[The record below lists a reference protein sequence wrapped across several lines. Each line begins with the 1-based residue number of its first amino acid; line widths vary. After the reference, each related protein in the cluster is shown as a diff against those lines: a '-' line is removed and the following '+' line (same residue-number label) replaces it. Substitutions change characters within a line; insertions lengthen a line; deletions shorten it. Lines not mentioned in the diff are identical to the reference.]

1 MPIPTQ
7 RRTWLRAAAALCL
20 PVGRLPQVRAA
31 ASVMIWPVDPVIEHG
46 QRATALYL
54 ENRGAEEVA
63 MQIRVL
69 GWSQTGREENFE
81 SQERVIASPPLA
93 TIPPGQR
100 QLVRLMSTQPAAE
113 GQETPYRVLVD
124 ELPGPQRDARSADD
138 AGNIGVKLQ
147 IRYSL
152 PLFVY
157 GRGLVPRQRAREPGA
172 AGVAQPRLAWQVERD
187 GAAYYL
193 RIRNSG
199 AGHARLTNV
208 QWVRDASTIDIHP
221 GLMGYV
227 LPGSEMRW
235 RLSAPPPSGY
245 VPQAVVNAAAAPT
258 PLLTP

>member
-1 MPIPTQ
+1 MNFLSQ
-7 RRTWLRAAAALCL
+7 RRTWLGAAAVLCWPIL
-20 PVGRLPQVRAA
+20 RLQPARAA
-31 ASVMIWPVDPVIEHG
+31 ASVMIWPVDPVIEDG

-54 ENRGAEEVA
+54 ENRGAEEVS

-93 TIPPGQR
+93 VIPPGQR
-100 QLVRLMSTQPAAE
+100 QLVRLMSTEPAPE
-113 GQETPYRVLVD
+113 GREAPYRVLVD
-124 ELPGPQRDARSADD
+124 ELPGAQRDARGAQDSS
-138 AGNIGVKLQ
+138 NIGVKLQ

-157 GRGLVPRQRAREPGA
+157 GRGIAPRQRAKERDA
-172 AGVAQPRLAWQVERD
+172 VGVAQPRLAWQVEREGTD
-187 GAAYYL
+187 YYL

-208 QWVRDASTIDIHP
+208 QWVRDTSTIDIHP

-235 RLSAPPPSGY
+235 RLPAPPPAGY

-258 PLLTP
+258 ALVAR